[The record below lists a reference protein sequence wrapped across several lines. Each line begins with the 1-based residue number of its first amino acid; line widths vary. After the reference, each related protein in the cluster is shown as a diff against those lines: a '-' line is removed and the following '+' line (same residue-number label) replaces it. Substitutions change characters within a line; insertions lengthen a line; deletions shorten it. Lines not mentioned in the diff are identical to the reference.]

1 MKPLKDVKP
10 LKLKNHDEY
19 VKRFLE
25 IFEEAVKCRLRTVGQ
40 VGIMVSGGLD
50 SGSIAAIASKELKK
64 EEKVLKGYSF
74 LPIESYSNKIV
85 NHRIADESEYVNLL
99 KNYCGNLIL
108 PRNDNIN
115 PLTNIDELIGIYN
128 SY

>member
-1 MKPLKDVKP
+1 MHNSEATETIYKEIYQLEPAHYMVITKNNIVKNKYWNPLKDVKP

-64 EEKVLKGYSF
+64 EEKVLNGYSF
-74 LPIESYSNKIV
+74 LPIES
-85 NHRIADESEYVNLL
+85 
-99 KNYCGNLIL
+99 
-108 PRNDNIN
+108 
-115 PLTNIDELIGIYN
+115 
-128 SY
+128 